1 MTARTFLL
9 TAGALFLLALPAS
22 AQKTDKPG
30 NTVPRKTTAKL
41 TNELIWYS
49 GEFRS
54 EYVSGVNSMNDG
66 VHYSSLE
73 YDQAEGSKIVK
84 YAYATGKQVSTI
96 ATSKTIFGDAS
107 TSIDGYEFNADESK
121 ILIQTAT
128 RSIYRHSFEANYYVY
143 DLNTGKTAPLTDF
156 DKGLQRLASF
166 SPDGIH
172 VSFVR
177 ANNVFV
183 ADMTDRSES
192 QVTTDGRINEIIN
205 GYPDWVY
212 EEEFGFHNGMAWSPE
227 GNRLAFYRFDE
238 SNVRQFQMA
247 MYGPELYPD
256 QYTFKYPKAGEE
268 NSKVSIWIHEL
279 DAQTTRKV
287 DLGDMNDMYVPRI
300 KWSNDNNG
308 LCVMK
313 MNRHQNNLEFHLT
326 DLATRSP
333 SAIPTTK
340 IFTETA
346 RTYIDIT
353 DDLTF
358 LGTDRFIW
366 SSQQDGYNHLYLYD
380 MQGNQVQQLTS
391 GEWDV
396 IEFKGIDQKKGIFY
410 YTSSEEGAIE
420 QHVYA
425 KGIKKRYLKKLS
437 TRPGHNDAVFSNTFA
452 YYINY
457 HSDANNPYYITL
469 HDAKGKEIRVLKDNA
484 NLKKTVGKYNL
495 TQKEFFTFKN
505 RAGVDLNCWMIKPA
519 NFDPNKEYPVLVAIY
534 GGPGHNTVTNSWGGS
549 TMLWHHMLAQQGYI
563 VASCDPRG
571 TMYRGRD
578 FMHSTY
584 MQLGK
589 LETEDFIDFAEHLG
603 SEGYIDAE
611 RIGMHG
617 WSYGGYMTSL
627 CMTKGADVY
636 KAGIAVAPVTNWKY
650 YDTIYTERFMRTPA
664 ENEDGYEDNSP
675 INHVDLLKGPFLL
688 VHGSADDNVHYQNTM
703 QMVDQLVYANKPFD
717 LFIYPNKNH
726 GIYGGPTRLHLFTK
740 MTAFLNVNL

>member
-96 ATSKTIFGDAS
+96 ATSKTIFGDVS

-166 SPDGIH
+166 SPDGVH

-279 DAQTTRKV
+279 DALTTRKV

-313 MNRHQNNLEFHLT
+313 MNRHQNSLEFHLT

-437 TRPGHNDAVFSNTFA
+437 TRPGQNDAVFSNTFA

-457 HSDANNPYYITL
+457 HSDANSPYYITL

-505 RAGVDLNCWMIKPA
+505 RAGVDLNCWMIKPE

-584 MQLGK
+584 LQLGK
-589 LETEDFIDFAEHLG
+589 LETEDFIDFAKHLG

-675 INHVDLLKGPFLL
+675 INHVDKLEGAFLL

-740 MTAFLNVNL
+740 MTAFLNANL

>member
-9 TAGALFLLALPAS
+9 TAGALFLLALSAS

-143 DLNTGKTAPLTDF
+143 DLSTGKTATLTDF

-172 VSFVR
+172 ISFVR

-308 LCVMK
+308 LCVMI

-469 HDAKGKEIRVLKDNA
+469 HDAKGKEIRILKDNA

-505 RAGVDLNCWMIKPA
+505 RAGVDLNCWMIKPT

-589 LETEDFIDFAEHLG
+589 LETEDFIDFAGHLG

>member
-9 TAGALFLLALPAS
+9 TAGALLLLALPAS

-121 ILIQTAT
+121 VLIQTAT
-128 RSIYRHSFEANYYVY
+128 RSIYRYSFEANYYVY

-166 SPDGIH
+166 SPDGVH

-183 ADMTDRSES
+183 ADMTNRSES

-238 SNVRQFQMA
+238 SNVREFQMA

-287 DLGDMNDMYVPRI
+287 DLGDMTDMYVPRI
-300 KWSNDNNG
+300 KWSNDNDG

-420 QHVYA
+420 QNVYA

-505 RAGVDLNCWMIKPA
+505 RAGDDLNCWMIKPA

-589 LETEDFIDFAEHLG
+589 LETEDFIDFAKHLG
-603 SEGYIDAE
+603 SENYIDAE

-740 MTAFLNVNL
+740 MTAFLNANL

>member
-73 YDQAEGSKIVK
+73 YDQVEGSKIVK

-121 ILIQTAT
+121 VLIQTAT

-166 SPDGIH
+166 SPDGVH

-183 ADMTDRSES
+183 ADMTNRSES

-238 SNVRQFQMA
+238 SNVREFQMA

-287 DLGDMNDMYVPRI
+287 DLGDMTDMYVPRI
-300 KWSNDNNG
+300 KWSNDNDG

-420 QHVYA
+420 QNVYA

-505 RAGVDLNCWMIKPA
+505 RAGDDLNCWMIKPA

-589 LETEDFIDFAEHLG
+589 LETEDFIDFAKHLG
-603 SEGYIDAE
+603 SENYIDAE

-664 ENEDGYEDNSP
+664 ENEDGYENNSP

-740 MTAFLNVNL
+740 MTAFLNANL

>member
-1 MTARTFLL
+1 
-9 TAGALFLLALPAS
+9 
-22 AQKTDKPG
+22 
-30 NTVPRKTTAKL
+30 
-41 TNELIWYS
+41 
-49 GEFRS
+49 
-54 EYVSGVNSMNDG
+54 MNDG

-73 YDQAEGSKIVK
+73 YDQVEGSKIVK

-121 ILIQTAT
+121 VLIQTAT

-166 SPDGIH
+166 SPDGVH

-183 ADMTDRSES
+183 ADMTNRSES

-238 SNVRQFQMA
+238 SNVREFQMA

-287 DLGDMNDMYVPRI
+287 DLGDMTDMYVPRI
-300 KWSNDNNG
+300 KWSNDNDG

-420 QHVYA
+420 QNVYA

-505 RAGVDLNCWMIKPA
+505 RAGDDLNCWMIKPA

-589 LETEDFIDFAEHLG
+589 LETEDFIDFAKHLG
-603 SEGYIDAE
+603 SENYIDAE

-664 ENEDGYEDNSP
+664 ENEDGYENNSP

-740 MTAFLNVNL
+740 MTAFLNANL

>member
-9 TAGALFLLALPAS
+9 TAGALLLLALPAS

-121 ILIQTAT
+121 VLIQTAT
-128 RSIYRHSFEANYYVY
+128 RGIYRHSFEANYYVY
-143 DLNTGKTAPLTDF
+143 DLNTDKTAPLTDF

-166 SPDGIH
+166 SPDGVH

-238 SNVRQFQMA
+238 SNVREFQMA
-247 MYGPELYPD
+247 MYGSELYPD

-279 DAQTTRKV
+279 DAKTTRKV
-287 DLGDMNDMYVPRI
+287 DLGDMTDMYVPRI

-313 MNRHQNNLEFHLT
+313 MNRHQNELEFRLT

-333 SAIPTTK
+333 MAVPTTSLYRN
-340 IFTETA
+340 TA

-358 LGTDRFIW
+358 LADNSFIW
-366 SSQQDGYNHLYLYD
+366 SNHNDGYTHLYLYD
-380 MQGNQVQQLTS
+380 KNGEQIKQLTS

-396 IEFKGIDQKKGIFY
+396 IEFKGVDQKKGIIY
-410 YTSSEEGAIE
+410 YTSSQEGATE

-425 KGIKKRYLKKLS
+425 KGIKNRYFKKLS
-437 TRPGHNDAVFSNTFA
+437 TKAGNNDAVFSNTFA

-457 HSDANNPYYITL
+457 HSDANTPYYITL
-469 HDAKGKEIRVLKDNA
+469 HDSKGKEIRILKDNA

-589 LETEDFIDFAEHLG
+589 LETEDFIDFAKHLG
-603 SEGYIDAE
+603 SENYIDAE

-740 MTAFLNVNL
+740 MTAFLNANL